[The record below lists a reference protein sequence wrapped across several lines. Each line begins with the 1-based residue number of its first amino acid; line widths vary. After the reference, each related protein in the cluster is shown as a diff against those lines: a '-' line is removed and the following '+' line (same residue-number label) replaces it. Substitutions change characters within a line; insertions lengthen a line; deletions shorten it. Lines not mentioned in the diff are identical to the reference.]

1 MRIEQKR
8 EEWREEGSEKKKVR
22 GGEIEKRQIWE
33 ENEDEDGEKKGNGI
47 KEKGRLEDEEKLS
60 IIHRHIVSSYETVI
74 SETLAF
80 LSLFSREWHNVLQCI
95 KLLRNIIYIANIIH

>member
-1 MRIEQKR
+1 M
-8 EEWREEGSEKKKVR
+8 R

-47 KEKGRLEDEEKLS
+47 KEKGKLS
-60 IIHRHIVSSYETVI
+60 IFHRHIVSFYETVI

-80 LSLFSREWHNVLQCI
+80 VSLFPREWHIALQCI